1 MEEEF
6 NSQSNNFKKSDK
18 YFFKANLI
26 FIIVMAVYAVILCV
40 TAVILIASGNELSG
54 IISLATGAIT
64 IVIAFV
70 VFKLFMSMLADIK
83 FIRNKLYDLES
94 ENDKIAENFEKIK

>member
-1 MEEEF
+1 MEEQS
-6 NSQSNNFKKSDK
+6 NSQINNFKKSDK
-18 YFFKANLI
+18 FFFKANLI
-26 FIIVMAVYAVILCV
+26 FIIVMAVYAV
-40 TAVILIASGNELSG
+40 VICISAIIMMVYDNPVGG
-54 IISLATGAIT
+54 IISLATGAVT

-94 ENDKIAENFEKIK
+94 ENDKIGESLDKK